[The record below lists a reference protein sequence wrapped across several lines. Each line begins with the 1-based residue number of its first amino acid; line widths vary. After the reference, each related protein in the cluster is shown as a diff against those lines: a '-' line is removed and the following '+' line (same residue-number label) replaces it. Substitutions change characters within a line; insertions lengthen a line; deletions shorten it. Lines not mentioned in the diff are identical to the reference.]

1 MALKGYI
8 MRYGKDTLELS
19 LVILLAVLGLY
30 LIGFFGTAL
39 FNKIGY
45 YFVPFFLAPG
55 GDFYAK

>member
-1 MALKGYI
+1 
-8 MRYGKDTLELS
+8 MRYGKDVFELS

-45 YFVPFFLAPG
+45 YFVPLFLAPA
-55 GDFYAK
+55 GDFYGN